1 MKNIKLERTQS
12 LLKELIPM
20 ALANLNDTR
29 LNSLNV
35 VEVKC
40 SKGKYSAQVFLESS
54 FLTTHEQAEILNQLK
69 KARNL
74 IKEYCLEETG
84 WFRCPDFQFFF
95 DDSLERE
102 NRLDKIFHAI
112 ALEKEK
118 RNNNVN

>member
-12 LLKELIPM
+12 LLKELLPS

-35 VEVKC
+35 LEVKC

-54 FLTTHEQAEILNQLK
+54 FFTKEEQKAILNQLK

-84 WFRCPDFQFFF
+84 WFRCPDFQFSF

-102 NRLDKIFHAI
+102 NRLDRIFHTL
-112 ALEKEK
+112 ALEKQK
-118 RNNNVN
+118 RSDNAN